1 LSTLYIR
8 LPSRSVADNAAHWI
22 ALPCPYAL
30 VSTNDTVERE
40 GVAALPDLANVITV
54 AQRVVLLLAA
64 SDVTL
69 LHLAVPPMSSARL
82 RVALPN
88 LVEDQLMTDPADCVM
103 VAGPVGNPADAPRT
117 VAVVQRAWLE
127 VLLQT
132 VTGFGARQVAALPA
146 QLCLEQAA
154 SGAAAV
160 VTPFGQE
167 IDLAMR
173 LDEEDGLGL
182 PLLPDD
188 PAASATEV
196 VQALC
201 AIVPTVS
208 IALYVPTE
216 QVSAYERAVATLL
229 PLDPRVTVFSDGW
242 SHWIEGARSTS
253 LNLVAGMAGAAGA
266 TVDWRRWRAPMVLA
280 TLLLLLNIGALN
292 FEWWRLSREA
302 AALRT
307 SMVQAYKNA
316 YPKETVIVDP
326 AAQMRQKLAA
336 ARHDAGQPAP
346 DDFAA
351 LAAGFALAWNGVTQ
365 NATGSA
371 KPAIANMEYRDRSL
385 FIKPKPEPE
394 VPMAQMKSALAMRN
408 LGLAQSA
415 PGVWQIRSAP

>member
-1 LSTLYIR
+1 MSTLYIR

-30 VSTNDTVERE
+30 VATDDTVERE

-69 LHLAVPPMSSARL
+69 LHLTVPPMSGARL

-117 VAVVQRAWLE
+117 VAVVQRSWLE
-127 VLLQT
+127 ILLQT
-132 VTGFGARQVAALPA
+132 VAGYGARQVAALPA
-146 QLCLEQAA
+146 QLCLKHAV
-154 SGAAAV
+154 SGASAV
-160 VTPFGQE
+160 ITPFGQE
-167 IDLAMR
+167 IDLAIR
-173 LDEEDGLGL
+173 LADEDGLGL
-182 PLLPDD
+182 PLLPDN
-188 PAASATEV
+188 PAGSATDV
-196 VQALC
+196 VEALC

-208 IALYVPTE
+208 IALYVPAEAVT
-216 QVSAYERAVATLL
+216 AYQQAVEALL
-229 PLDPRVTVFSDGW
+229 PLEPRVTVLSDGW

-253 LNLVAGMAGAAGA
+253 INLVAGMAGTTGA
-266 TVDWRRWRAPMVLA
+266 TVDWRRWRTPIVLA
-280 TLLLLLNIGALN
+280 SLVLLLNIGALN
-292 FEWWRLSREA
+292 FEWWRLSHEA
-302 AALRT
+302 AALRA
-307 SMVQAYKNA
+307 SMVQIYKNA

-351 LAAGFALAWNGVTQ
+351 LASGFSQAWTSVTQ
-365 NATGSA
+365 NATGPA
-371 KPAIANMEYRDRSL
+371 KPAIATMEYRDRSL
-385 FIKPKPEPE
+385 LVKPKPEPE
-394 VPMAQMKSALAMRN
+394 VPMAQMKTALAARS
-408 LGLAQSA
+408 LGLTQSA